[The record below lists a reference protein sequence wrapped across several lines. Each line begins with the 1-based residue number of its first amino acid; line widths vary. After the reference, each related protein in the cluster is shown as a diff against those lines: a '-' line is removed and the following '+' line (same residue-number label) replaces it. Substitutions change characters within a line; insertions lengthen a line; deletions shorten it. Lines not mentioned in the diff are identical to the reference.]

1 MKNYTIIG
9 ALAIIVAALL
19 WSLDGTFL
27 RPQLYTLPSVF
38 LVFLEHTLGFII
50 LIPFLFI
57 FKSQLKTISKK
68 QWMTIFWVALF
79 GGALGTTFMTK
90 ALFLTGFKDI
100 SVVILLQKFQPIFA
114 ITLAAM
120 FLRERF
126 PKRFYAYATIAVL
139 AGYFVTFKDPF
150 TINKVTGA
158 AGLMIL
164 YSLLAA
170 FAWGSSTTFGKY
182 SLKNINYGLLAA
194 LRFGLTILIMAL
206 PALYYYHGQLT
217 LVSAR
222 QWTTLAIIVFTSGA
236 AAMWLYYFGLKK
248 IPASLATL
256 CELSWPVS
264 AIIFDYWLNHN
275 VLSWSQLLGTAV
287 LIIAVYKVT
296 MLNRPRTITG
306 TVEAGLGQGKNLG
319 TKTANLNIALANKL
333 PKGLYTCEVT
343 VDNNT
348 HSGLLYYGYNSI
360 SQNDC
365 LEAHI
370 FDFAN
375 DIYGQKITVTTG
387 RYLRLPKKFKDPKDL
402 MAQIQKDVQTPID
415 NNQKGE

>member
-9 ALAIIVAALL
+9 ALAIVIAALL

-38 LVFLEHTLGFII
+38 LVFLEHGLGFII

-114 ITLAAM
+114 ISLATI

-126 PKRFYAYATIAVL
+126 PKRFYAYATIAVI

-150 TINKVTGA
+150 TINKITGA
-158 AGLMIL
+158 AGQMIL

-206 PALYYYHGQLT
+206 PALYYYHGQFT
-217 LVSAR
+217 LVSVR

-296 MLNRPRTITG
+296 MLNKPRTITG
-306 TVEAGLGQGKNLG
+306 AVEAGIGQGKNLG
-319 TKTANLNIALANKL
+319 IKTANLNIALAKKL
-333 PKGLYTCEVT
+333 PKGLYTCEII
-343 VDNNT
+343 VDNTT

-360 SQNDC
+360 SQKDC
-365 LEAHI
+365 LETHI
-370 FDFAN
+370 FDFAD
-375 DIYGQKITVTTG
+375 DIYGKNITITTG

-402 MAQIQKDVQTPID
+402 MAQIQEDVR
-415 NNQKGE
+415 NAH

>member
-1 MKNYTIIG
+1 MFMKNYTMIG
-9 ALAIIVAALL
+9 ALAIVVAALL

-50 LIPFLFI
+50 LVPFLFI

-68 QWMTIFWVALF
+68 QSLTIFWVALF

-114 ITLAAM
+114 ITLATI

-126 PKRFYAYATIAVL
+126 PKRFYAYATIAVI

-150 TINKVTGA
+150 TINKVGGA
-158 AGLMIL
+158 AAQMIL

-194 LRFGLTILIMAL
+194 LRFGFTILIMAL
-206 PALYYYHGQLT
+206 PALYYYHGQFT
-217 LVSAR
+217 LVSTR

-264 AIIFDYWLNHN
+264 AIVFDYWLNHN

-296 MLNRPRTITG
+296 ILNKPRTITG
-306 TVEAGLGQGKNLG
+306 TVEAGLGQGKDLG
-319 TKTANLNIALANKL
+319 MKTANLNVSIANKL
-333 PKGLYTCEVT
+333 PKGLYTCEILY
-343 VDNNT
+343 DNQKY
-348 HSGLLYYGYNSI
+348 SGLLYYGHNSI
-360 SQNDC
+360 SQKDC
-365 LEAHI
+365 LEVHM
-370 FDFAN
+370 FDFASE
-375 DIYGQKITVTTG
+375 IYGQKITVTTG
-387 RYLRLPKKFKDPKDL
+387 KYLRLPKKFKDPKDL
-402 MAQIQKDVQTPID
+402 MAQIQKDVR
-415 NNQKGE
+415 NAK